1 VRRLVTTVVIV
12 ALAIIASFDD
22 CDARPLAG
30 AASRHTGSSRA
41 RTPSRSRATR
51 SRANGP
57 TSAFECDAP
66 RGIDAFGSTDR
77 CLRALCSD
85 ANRVNE
91 YVLDA
96 AERLRRNPCAAVDPS
111 DARR

>member
-1 VRRLVTTVVIV
+1 VRCLVTTVVIV
-12 ALAIIASFDD
+12 AVAIIASFDAG
-22 CDARPLAG
+22 DARPVAG
-30 AASRHTGSSRA
+30 AASRHTRSSRA
-41 RTPSRSRATR
+41 HTPSRSRPQ
-51 SRANGP
+51 ANGP
-57 TSAFECDAP
+57 TSAFECDTP

-77 CLRALCSD
+77 CLRALCAD
-85 ANRVNE
+85 ANRVNA